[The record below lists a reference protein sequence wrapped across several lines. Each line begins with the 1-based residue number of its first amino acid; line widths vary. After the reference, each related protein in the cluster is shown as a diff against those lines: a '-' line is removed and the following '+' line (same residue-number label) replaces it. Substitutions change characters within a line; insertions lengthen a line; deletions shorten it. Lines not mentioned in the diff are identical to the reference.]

1 MEGDDLSDP
10 VADSA
15 KSILDGHFVLSRKM
29 ANSGHF
35 PAIDLLASVS
45 RVMNDL
51 VTSEHQLLARRARE
65 VLATYLEAAD
75 LIDVGAYKPGSN
87 PKIDQAIMLYE
98 PLNKLLR
105 QTEHEGSSLN
115 ETLEQLTALMSAV
128 RSENV

>member
-98 PLNKLLR
+98 PLNNCCGKPSMRAVHSTKRWNNSLR
-105 QTEHEGSSLN
+105 S
-115 ETLEQLTALMSAV
+115 
-128 RSENV
+128 